1 MKNVIKNK
9 YVLLIAILSCC
20 FFQSKAQFGNEW
32 INYNQQYFKF
42 KVYRNGIHRITQQ
55 ELLNAGMPA
64 NASGASLQL
73 FREGQEIPMF
83 VSNSTFLGNND
94 YIEFFGE
101 KANGNI
107 DKKLYY
113 VDSNQLNPAQNL
125 ISDTAFYFLTI
136 NTTTPHLRYDI
147 LTNSIAG
154 SLTPEP
160 YFWDTIRT
168 SYRINHAGGPSYFGE
183 GLSSALYFRSSEF
196 EYGEGYVNNFF
207 NTEQSVT
214 LQLTNPYKNAAA
226 PAAKLETCV
235 VGWSYIPQHRV
246 EVYTNNNKLAD
257 STFNKFKYKRFN
269 LNVPM
274 SMVDAQNRVI
284 VKHKTLNTS
293 GTLLDRVGL
302 SYNFIKYPR
311 EFNMANVNKN
321 YVELSPK
328 ATDYYLEFTNFNTGG
343 LAPRLYDLTSNRYLI
358 GDISVAGK
366 VRFLVPSSAVDKKL
380 FLISSASGV
389 IYSVD
394 SLKEI
399 QFKNYT
405 LAANQGDYVILSH
418 PVYYND
424 GIGNNYVEEYKD
436 YRGSIAGGNYK
447 PIVVNVEDLYNE
459 FGYGYY
465 FHAQAIKNFL
475 NYSRLTPS
483 WTTKLKDVLI
493 LGKGLDYNSYRS
505 YCSVMVAN
513 PNGFNFVP
521 IPTFGLP
528 GSDIL
533 LTDLNNSSIPKIPI
547 GRIPVSKAIEIKNY
561 LDKVIEHEYALNN
574 NIYNTADSL
583 LWRKKVLHIAGS
595 SEIILQ
601 NTLLQ
606 SLNSQKTE
614 IEDSLYGGK
623 VFTIAK
629 SSTTTIESA
638 HSKIVDDLVNGGL
651 SFIQFYGHGN
661 SSGMDYNLD
670 FPSNYKNK
678 GKYPFFLANGC
689 SVGNMFLLSENPSI
703 STVWVLEKERGT
715 LGFISSVGT
724 GVTSALSYFSD
735 SLYNQISKKSY
746 KKTIGEQMFNNIVNL
761 ASRPSTYNDFIRTQS
776 EQILLQGDPAVLM
789 FGDSKPDYAVEDKS
803 VVFNQLSI
811 TTNLDS
817 FDVDVIIYNLGLHNK
832 DSVDLLIK
840 RTLPN
845 NTELIIYAQK
855 YKGFAYSDTIK
866 VRVPVL
872 DNLAIGQNTF
882 EVIIDQENKIDETSE
897 TNNYVK
903 KVFNIFNDDLVPVYP
918 YDFSIVNNQSVYLK
932 ASTLNA
938 FTESRQYVF
947 QIDTTE
953 HFNSTLLKTNKMTS
967 VGGLVKWQP
976 NIILKDS
983 TVYYWRTAMDT
994 LYGNTAHRWSTSS
1007 FIFLNNTPLGWNQS
1021 HYFQYKKNGFQ
1032 DFYIDSNSRKLVFKP
1047 LNKKL
1052 QIQNVVLSNFNPYV
1066 YSVGDYIVKVDGV
1079 TNHTF
1084 GCYTWP
1090 RFENFQFMVIDSLS
1104 GKLWRNELDSLTG
1117 KGKYGSNAP
1126 CRNLPDFFDFSYH
1139 TVAGRKAIMDF
1150 IDSIPNG
1157 YYVTM
1162 TPFICGGNCGSFK
1175 SKFVNELKVDST
1187 IYGVGN
1193 TLYDKI
1199 YNMGF
1204 TLIDSFD
1211 RKRPMIFFMRKGMPA
1226 TVDQHMGID
1235 STVKLY
1241 REFDFKGTLYEGE
1254 MSTDKIGPAKSWT
1267 SFFRKGTTQDPLLK
1281 DTVGV
1286 TLYGI
1291 DNFGA
1296 ETNLATFYG
1305 DTSLAFVN
1313 AAQFPYIRLRMKN
1326 ADNTYATPE
1335 QIKYWRVHFSPV
1347 PELALAP
1354 NRHFVFK
1361 DTLGQGEIKT
1371 VEIALENLTDID
1383 MDSVLVNY
1391 SILDPN
1397 NNPIELEN
1405 IRYKPLNGLDT
1416 IHAKMNFNSSN
1427 FSGNYLF
1434 AIEANPNKDQLE
1446 QFHPNNI
1453 GYKSLFIN
1461 SDQVNPLLDVT
1472 FDGVHI
1478 LNKDIVSAKPF
1489 INIMLKDENKYLAL
1503 DDTSLMKVFLK
1514 MPNENEEVLINYDQT
1529 TLKFIPADIA
1539 KIKTQNQARIEF
1551 RPTLLKDGLYELI
1564 LEGKDKIGN
1573 VSKNKQYKISF
1584 NVVNKPSF
1592 SSMLNYPNPFSTSTQ
1607 FVFTITGSEVPSNI
1621 KIQII
1626 SSTGKVVREITKAEL
1641 GNLHIGRNITE
1652 FRWKGDDQFG
1662 TLLGNGVYLYRVVST
1677 LNGSKMDKFE
1687 NELADKWIEKGF
1699 GKLYIMR

>member
-1 MKNVIKNK
+1 MKNIIKNK
-9 YVLLIAILSCC
+9 YLFLLVILICS
-20 FFQSKAQFGNEW
+20 FFETKAQFGNQW

-42 KVYRNGIHRITQQ
+42 KVYKNGVYRITQQ
-55 ELLNAGMPA
+55 ELLNVGMPA
-64 NASGASLQL
+64 NTSGASLQL
-73 FREGQEIPMF
+73 FREGQEIPMY
-83 VSNSTFLGNND
+83 VSNSTFLGSND

-101 KANGNI
+101 RGNGNI

-113 VDSNQLNPAQNL
+113 ADSNQLNPAQNL
-125 ISDTAFYFLTI
+125 LYDTAFYFLTI
-136 NTTTPHLRYDI
+136 NTSTPHLRYDL
-147 LTNSIAG
+147 LTNSISG

-168 SYRINHAGGPSYFGE
+168 SSRNELYGGPSYFGE
-183 GLSSALYFRSSEF
+183 GQATAIYFRSSEF
-196 EYGEGYVNNFF
+196 EYGEGYGDVKFS
-207 NTEQSVT
+207 TEQSAT
-214 LQLTNPYKNAAA
+214 LQLVNPYKNAAA

-235 VGWSYIPQHRV
+235 VGFSYIPQHRV
-246 EVYTNNNKLAD
+246 ELYANNNLLAD
-257 STFNKFKYKRFN
+257 STFNKFKYKRYN
-269 LNVPM
+269 VNVPM
-274 SMVDAQNRVI
+274 SIVDAQNRVT
-284 VKHKTLNTS
+284 VKHKTLNTFGS
-293 GTLLDRVGL
+293 LIDRVGV
-302 SYNFIKYPR
+302 SYHFIKYPR

-321 YVELSPK
+321 YIELSPK
-328 ATDYYLEFTNFNTGG
+328 PTDYYLEFTNFNTGG
-343 LAPRLYDLTSNRYLI
+343 LAPRLYDLTSQKYII

-366 VRFLVPSSAVDKKL
+366 IRFLIPSSVVVKKMY
-380 FLISSASGV
+380 LISSASGV
-389 IYSVD
+389 VFSVD

-405 LAANQGDYVILSH
+405 LAANQGDYVILTH
-418 PVYYND
+418 PVYFND
-424 GIGNNYVEEYKD
+424 GNGNNYVDEYKN
-436 YRGSIAGGNYK
+436 YRGSIAGGDFK

-475 NYSRLTPS
+475 NYSRLTPN
-483 WTTKLKDVLI
+483 WTTKVKDVLI
-493 LGKGLDYNSYRS
+493 LGKGLEYTSYRG
-505 YCSVMVAN
+505 YCAAMVAN
-513 PNGFNFVP
+513 PNSFKFVP
-521 IPTFGLP
+521 IPTFGYP
-528 GSDIL
+528 GSDVL
-533 LTDLNNSSIPKIPI
+533 LTDLNNLSLPKIPI
-547 GRIPVSKAIEIKNY
+547 GRVPVSNAIEVKNY
-561 LDKVIEHEYALNN
+561 LDKVIEHEHALNN
-574 NIYNTADSL
+574 NIYNTSDSI
-583 LWRKKVLHIAGS
+583 LWRKKILHIAGS
-595 SEIILQ
+595 DDIVLQ
-601 NTLLQ
+601 ATLLQ
-606 SLNSQKTE
+606 SLNSQKAE

-629 SSTTTIESA
+629 SSTSTVENIN
-638 HSKIVDDLVNGGL
+638 SKTVDDLINNGL

-661 SSGMDYNLD
+661 NQGMDYNLD
-670 FPSNYKNK
+670 FPSFYKNK

-689 SVGNMFLLSENPSI
+689 SVGNMFILSENPSI
-703 STVWVLEKERGT
+703 STVWVLEKNRGT
-715 LGFISSVGT
+715 LGFISSVST
-724 GVTSALSYFSD
+724 GVTSALSYYSD
-735 SLYNQISKKSY
+735 SLYNQISRKSY
-746 KKTIGEQMFNNIVNL
+746 KKNIGEQMYNNIVNL
-761 ASRPSTYNDFIRTQS
+761 ASRPSTYNDFIRTQT

-789 FGDSKPDYAVEDKS
+789 FGDSKPDYAVEEKS
-803 VVFNQLSI
+803 VVFKQLSI
-811 TTNLDS
+811 TTNIDT
-817 FDVDVIIYNLGLHNK
+817 FDVEVALFNLGLHNK
-832 DSVDLLIK
+832 DSVDVQIK
-840 RTLPN
+840 RTLPD
-845 NTELIIYAQK
+845 NTEQILFSQK

-866 VRVPVL
+866 IKVPVM

-882 EVIIDQENKIDETSE
+882 EVILDQDNKINETSE
-897 TNNYVK
+897 TNNYIK

-918 YDFSIVNNQSVYLK
+918 YDFSIVNDQNVFLK

-938 FTESRQYVF
+938 FTVSKQYVF

-953 HFNSTLLKTNKMTS
+953 KFNSPLLKTNKMTS

-976 NIILKDS
+976 NINLKDS

-994 LYGNTAHRWSTSS
+994 LYGNSIHRWSTSS
-1007 FIFLNNTPLGWNQS
+1007 FIYLNNTPLGWNQS
-1021 HYFQYKKNGFQ
+1021 HYFQYQKNGFR
-1032 DFYIDSNSRKLVFKP
+1032 DFYIDSNSRKLEFKP

-1052 QIQNVVLSNFNPYV
+1052 QIQNVVLSNFAPYV
-1066 YSVGDYIVKVDGV
+1066 YNSFDYIVKVDGS
-1079 TNHTF
+1079 TSHIF

-1104 GKLWRNELDSLTG
+1104 GKLWRNELDTLTG
-1117 KGKYGSNAP
+1117 KGKFGSNAP
-1126 CRNLPDFFDFSYH
+1126 CQSNRDFFDFSYH
-1139 TVAGRKAIMDF
+1139 NVASRKAIMDF

-1157 YYVTM
+1157 FYVTM

-1175 SKFVNELKVDST
+1175 SKFVSELKVDST

-1226 TVDQHMGID
+1226 TVSQHMGID

-1254 MSTDKIGPAKSWT
+1254 MSTDKIGPAKTWT

-1281 DTVGV
+1281 DTVGI

-1291 DNFGA
+1291 DNLGA

-1305 DTSLAFVN
+1305 DTSLSFVD
-1313 AAQFPYIRLRMKN
+1313 ATQYPYIRLRMKN

-1347 PELALAP
+1347 PEMALAP

-1361 DTLGQGEIKT
+1361 DTMGQGETKM

-1383 MDSVLVNY
+1383 MDSVLINY
-1391 SILDPN
+1391 SLLDSK
-1397 NNPIELEN
+1397 NNPYSLQS
-1405 IRYKPLNGLDT
+1405 IRNKPLKGLDT
-1416 IHAKMNFNSSN
+1416 IHAKINFNSSD
-1427 FSGNYLF
+1427 FAGNYLF
-1434 AIEANPNKDQLE
+1434 AIDANPNNDQLE
-1446 QFHPNNI
+1446 QFHPNNV
-1453 GYKSLFIN
+1453 GYKSVFIQ
-1461 SDQVNPLLDVT
+1461 SDKVNPLLDVT
-1472 FDGVHI
+1472 FDGIHI

-1503 DDTSLMKVFLK
+1503 DDTSLMKVLLK
-1514 MPNENEEVLINYDQT
+1514 YPNENEEVLINYDQNI
-1529 TLKFIPADIA
+1529 LKFIPADVS

-1551 RPTLLKDGLYELI
+1551 RPTLTKDGLYELI
-1564 LEGKDKIGN
+1564 LEGKDKLGN
-1573 VSKNKQYKISF
+1573 VSANKQHKISF
-1584 NVVNKPSF
+1584 NVINKPSF
-1592 SSMLNYPNPFSTSTQ
+1592 SSVLNYPNPFSTSTQ
-1607 FVFTITGSEVPSNI
+1607 FVFTITGSEIPSNI

-1626 SSTGKVVREITKAEL
+1626 SPTGKVVREITKAEI
-1641 GNLHIGRNITE
+1641 GNLHIGKNITE